1 MCSDDAYSTQ
11 STDKHHMACHHVRPW
26 LASNEKMMRNYD
38 FCSINDPREMSG
50 MDRCDPDEILSK
62 NANGKYVR
70 TNGKYAKLQKYSN
83 FEVFVMNATE
93 KAFVHERLWE
103 RGAIV

>member
-38 FCSINDPREMSG
+38 FCSIKDPHEVSG
-50 MDRCDPDEILSK
+50 MDRCDPEEILSK

-70 TNGKYAKLQKYSN
+70 TNGKYAKLQKYYN
-83 FEVFVMNATE
+83 FEVFVMNVAE
-93 KAFVHERLWE
+93 KA
-103 RGAIV
+103 IVPYASREELK